1 MSASTLMSFEGYI
14 RIAEAAAVLGVTTKT
29 MRNWDRA
36 GKVVPR
42 RHPINGY
49 RMYAIEDLAA
59 LLEEKKAESTSS
71 DSNGR

>member
-1 MSASTLMSFEGYI
+1 MSASTLRSFEGYI

-29 MRNWDRA
+29 LRNWDQA

-42 RHPINGY
+42 RHPVNGY
-49 RMYAIEDLAA
+49 RMYAIDDLAA
-59 LLEEKKAESTSS
+59 LLEEKKVASTSS

>member
-29 MRNWDRA
+29 LRNWDRA

-42 RHPINGY
+42 RHPVNGY
-49 RMYAIEDLAA
+49 RMYAIDDLAA
-59 LLEEKKAESTSS
+59 LLEETKSGVHEE
-71 DSNGR
+71 R